1 MELLQKKNII
11 LNCKSSPKETV
22 IGEIGKCLY
31 ESGYV
36 EESYIE
42 AMLKRE
48 ETFSTY
54 VGNGVA
60 LPHGVEEAKKNIK
73 HSGISIMVFPEGTM
87 WNDDKAYIVIGIA
100 GAGEEHLEVL
110 ANIAEKL
117 SDEEAVQRI
126 LNSDVDTIYKI
137 FTGRE

>member
-11 LNCKSSPKETV
+11 LNCKSKPKDTV
-22 IGEIGKCLY
+22 IRETGRILY

-36 EESYIE
+36 NESYID

-48 ETFSTY
+48 ESFSTY

-60 LPHGVEEAKKNIK
+60 LPHGVESAKKNIK
-73 HSGISIMVFPEGTM
+73 HSGISIMVFPEGTI
-87 WNDDKAYIVIGIA
+87 WNEDKAYIVIGIA

-117 SDEEAVQRI
+117 SDEDAVKQI
-126 LNSDVDTIYKI
+126 ITSDVDAIYNI
-137 FTGRE
+137 FVGRE